1 MFIINFEHVSHI
13 VLVFSMLTFN
23 NQTPGIY
30 IIDLS
35 PQGCYYKV
43 LVVSEEMLRSENR
56 IAGLRAIYALNICFL
71 NAPLT

>member
-13 VLVFSMLTFN
+13 VLVFLMLTFN

-35 PQGCYYKV
+35 PRGCYYKV

-56 IAGLRAIYALNICFL
+56 IAGLRAIYALHTCFL
-71 NAPLT
+71 NALLT